1 MAQNAKAYL
10 LGFRLTFTSYLLLT
24 YLITPMQSPILETVY
39 TITDWYDGARAGIA
53 DFDGSPHYYEC
64 QWDDGNYD
72 DFYRLTP
79 ITNDILELALE
90 NDAIYL
96 RWRAAFDAGNATQ
109 DTHPVLPEERWRHEE
124 LQRILSKFLCIG
136 STNYISATGEF
147 EYGKNLV
154 AWTVTT

>member
-1 MAQNAKAYL
+1 MK
-10 LGFRLTFTSYLLLT
+10 
-24 YLITPMQSPILETVY
+24 SPILETVY
-39 TITDWYDGARAGIA
+39 TITNWYDGARADIA

-64 QWDDGNYD
+64 QWADGNYND
-72 DFYRLTP
+72 LYRLTP
-79 ITNDILELALE
+79 IANDILELALE
-90 NDAIYL
+90 RDAIYL

-109 DTHPVLPEERWRHEE
+109 DTHPALPEEHLRHKE
-124 LQRILSKFLCIG
+124 LQRILSEFLRID